1 MATITVRQLEIFSQ
15 AVKHGSF
22 RNCARQIGVSQVAIS
37 DHIRQLEQRL
47 GHKLFERISG
57 GASVLTPAGK
67 RAYAHATHILAGMD
81 KLIAEMA
88 QADAD
93 HPPLPR
99 KLVIAAHSFILR
111 YFQDA
116 LAQFEEDMPEI
127 GIELDPDTCSAGPL
141 ATGRASCRER
151 VCHNV

>member
-1 MATITVRQLEIFSQ
+1 MR
-15 AVKHGSF
+15 
-22 RNCARQIGVSQVAIS
+22 IS
-37 DHIRQLEQRL
+37 DWSSTCALPIYIRQLEQRL

-127 GIELDPDTCSAGPL
+127 GIELDPATCSAGPL
-141 ATGRASCRER
+141 ADKIGIASCSES
-151 VCHNV
+151 V

>member
-1 MATITVRQLEIFSQ
+1 MIRRPPRTTRTDTLCPDTTL
-15 AVKHGSF
+15 F
-22 RNCARQIGVSQVAIS
+22 R
-37 DHIRQLEQRL
+37 
-47 GHKLFERISG
+47 
-57 GASVLTPAGK
+57 
-67 RAYAHATHILAGMD
+67 THILARMD
-81 KLIAEMA
+81 KLIAEMD

-127 GIELDPDTCSAGPL
+127 GIELDLDTCSAGPL
-141 ATGRASCRER
+141 AEKMRKGTLDIGFFYTLGTPTEPESDLVWHEIGRAH
-151 VCHNV
+151 V

>member
-1 MATITVRQLEIFSQ
+1 MR
-15 AVKHGSF
+15 
-22 RNCARQIGVSQVAIS
+22 IS
-37 DHIRQLEQRL
+37 DWSSTCALPIYIRQLEQRL

-81 KLIAEMA
+81 KLIAEMT

-99 KLVIAAHSFILR
+99 KLVIAAHSFKI
-111 YFQDA
+111 
-116 LAQFEEDMPEI
+116 
-127 GIELDPDTCSAGPL
+127 
-141 ATGRASCRER
+141 GRASCRER
-151 VCHNV
+151 VCQYG

>member
-1 MATITVRQLEIFSQ
+1 MIRRPPRTTRTDTLCPDTTL
-15 AVKHGSF
+15 F
-22 RNCARQIGVSQVAIS
+22 RS
-37 DHIRQLEQRL
+37 
-47 GHKLFERISG
+47 
-57 GASVLTPAGK
+57 
-67 RAYAHATHILAGMD
+67 HILAGMD

-116 LAQFEEDMPEI
+116 LAQFEEDMPAI
-127 GIELDPDTCSAGPL
+127 GIELDLDTCSAGPL
-141 ATGRASCRER
+141 AEKMRKGTVEIGTESGREEVGQYGEISVRDGYL
-151 VCHNV
+151 

>member
-1 MATITVRQLEIFSQ
+1 M
-15 AVKHGSF
+15 KHGSF

-57 GASVLTPAGK
+57 GASVLKPAGK

-88 QADAD
+88 QANA
-93 HPPLPR
+93 R
-99 KLVIAAHSFILR
+99 TEERGEGKEWVRRWRSRWWR
-111 YFQDA
+111 Y
-116 LAQFEEDMPEI
+116 
-127 GIELDPDTCSAGPL
+127 
-141 ATGRASCRER
+141 
-151 VCHNV
+151 H

>member
-1 MATITVRQLEIFSQ
+1 MRISDWSSDVCSSDL
-15 AVKHGSF
+15 
-22 RNCARQIGVSQVAIS
+22 QVAIS

-47 GHKLFERISG
+47 GHKLFERIPG

-67 RAYAHATHILAGMD
+67 RAYVHATHILAGMD

-88 QADAD
+88 QAAAD

-99 KLVIAAHSFILR
+99 KLVIAAHSFTFS

-116 LAQFEEDMPEI
+116 IDKFEEDMPEI
-127 GIELDPDTCSAGPL
+127 GIEMDSDPYSAGPTEEKPEKRRGG
-141 ATGRASCRER
+141 A
-151 VCHNV
+151 